1 MKKSM
6 VALPICAVLTT
17 LVYADGI
24 FVNGPMRF
32 KPIAASA
39 YEQTT
44 TDPLIL
50 NSKPWVIPKGFT
62 QHIVSDESNL
72 DIYPDSPDLGDMN
85 TVNENG
91 KHAGRYLYRTHEV
104 RPGTVAYSGGAVS
117 IVDLKNGKAE
127 ILAQRAD
134 WEALDGLVW
143 TPWQTLLFA
152 EETITAQLPD
162 PDVPNAQSGML
173 YELKFVKNA
182 PTTVKEIKV
191 RPMLGSLSHEGIE
204 IDEEGN
210 VYVIDEDKKGSIYKF
225 VPDNY
230 GDLSSGQLHVL
241 RVKNAAKTG
250 EAEWVAL
257 DMNQVQINARIAAQ
271 AVNATPFCRPEDLER
286 IGNVL
291 YAALTCEDATDPE
304 NTSGPGAILA
314 ISLVSAPKVNYFV
327 QPGINVPFEVQL
339 TGTTPGIT
347 GFKSPDNLAKGH
359 DGKLWIVEDNGNSD
373 IWVAL
378 PDEDGDGYSD
388 GVYLFASLKDKSA
401 EGTGIYFG
409 KDPHTLF
416 VNIQHSGTG
425 NDKTMAIT
433 SKKHRS
439 KSTTG
444 FYTHDK

>member
-1 MKKSM
+1 MKKSIL
-6 VALPICAVLTT
+6 ALSVCTALTT
-17 LVYADGI
+17 MAYADAI
-24 FVNGPMRF
+24 LVNGPMKF
-32 KPIAASA
+32 NPIAASA
-39 YEQTT
+39 YQQTT

-50 NSKPWVIPKGFT
+50 NSEPWVIPEGFT
-62 QHIVSDESNL
+62 QHITSDENNL
-72 DIYPDSPDLGDMN
+72 DIYPDSVDWTDMN
-85 TVNENG
+85 TVNETG

-104 RPGTVAYSGGAVS
+104 RPGAAPYSGGAVS
-117 IVDLKNGKAE
+117 IVDLKTGE
-127 ILAQRAD
+127 TGILAQRAD

-143 TPWQTLLFA
+143 TPWHTLLFA

-162 PDVPNAQSGML
+162 PDAPDAQSGML
-173 YELKFVKNA
+173 YELRFVKND
-182 PTTVKEIKV
+182 PTTIKEIKV

-204 IDEEGN
+204 IDDEGN
-210 VYVIDEDKKGSIYKF
+210 VYVIDEDKKGAIYKF

-230 GDLSSGQLHVL
+230 GDLSSGQLYAL
-241 RVKNAAKTG
+241 RVSNGAKTG

-286 IGNVL
+286 IGNTL
-291 YAALTCEDATDPE
+291 YAALTCEDATNPA

-314 ISLVSAPKVNYFV
+314 VSLALVPKVNYFV
-327 QPGINVPFEVQL
+327 QPGINVPFEVKP
-339 TGTTPGIT
+339 TSTTAGVT

-359 DGKLWIVEDNGNSD
+359 DGKLWIVEDNDNSD

-388 GVYLFASLKDKSA
+388 GVYLFASLKDKPA

-416 VNIQHSGTG
+416 VNVQHSGTG
-425 NDKTMAIT
+425 NDKTMVIT
-433 SKKHRS
+433 R
-439 KSTTG
+439 TN
-444 FYTHDK
+444 D

>member
-1 MKKSM
+1 MKKLILS
-6 VALPICAVLTT
+6 VAICAALSATA
-17 LVYADGI
+17 YADVVL
-24 FVNGPMRF
+24 VNGPIKF
-32 KPIAASA
+32 NPIAASA

-50 NSKPWVIPKGFT
+50 NSEPWVIPEGFT
-62 QHIVSDESNL
+62 QHIISDESNL
-72 DIYPDSPDLGDMN
+72 DIYPDSVDWTDMN
-85 TVNENG
+85 TINEIG

-104 RPGTVAYSGGAVS
+104 RPGAALYSGGAVS
-117 IVDLKNGKAE
+117 IVDLKTGE
-127 ILAQRAD
+127 TGILAQRTD

-152 EETITAQLPD
+152 EETIMAQLPD
-162 PDVPNAQSGML
+162 PDAPDAKSGML
-173 YELKFVKNA
+173 YELKFVKND

-191 RPMLGSLSHEGIE
+191 QPMLGSLSHEGIE
-204 IDEEGN
+204 IDDEGN
-210 VYVIDEDKKGSIYKF
+210 VYVIDEDRKGSIYKF
-225 VPDNY
+225 VPANY
-230 GDLSSGQLHVL
+230 GDLSSGQLYAL
-241 RVKNAAKTG
+241 RVKNGTKTG
-250 EAEWVAL
+250 EAEWVVL

-286 IGNVL
+286 IGHTL
-291 YAALTCEDATDPE
+291 YAALTCEDATDPA

-314 ISLVSAPKVNYFV
+314 IGLSPVPQVSYFV
-327 QPGINVPFEVQL
+327 QPGVNVPFEIKP
-339 TGTTPGIT
+339 TDATPGVT
-347 GFKSPDNLAKGH
+347 GFKSPDNLAKDH
-359 DGKLWIVEDNGNSD
+359 DGKLWIVEDNDNSD

-416 VNIQHSGTG
+416 VNVQHSGTG

-433 SKKHRS
+433 REKHGS
-439 KSTTG
+439 KS
-444 FYTHDK
+444 DD